1 MYFCMVLLS
10 MIGVDSSILPQVSR
24 NETYGMVDQS
34 EHGMNQSKGKD
45 NTNGNGGGQ
54 LKEDLLMQ
62 RM

>member
-1 MYFCMVLLS
+1 